1 MEYCHSVFPSS
12 YSTHLFRS
20 SVHCAEWPLVL
31 VYAGVEAG
39 VVCDLYEKKV
49 IVKAAADTKPET
61 VLKQAQKVKKDAAL
75 WPKKE
80 TDKKEGGGGG
90 GGGGKKN

>member
-1 MEYCHSVFPSS
+1 MKQVIELKVNLCCDS
-12 YSTHLFRS
+12 
-20 SVHCAEWPLVL
+20 CARKMKKKIEKLD
-31 VYAGVEAG
+31 GVEAG